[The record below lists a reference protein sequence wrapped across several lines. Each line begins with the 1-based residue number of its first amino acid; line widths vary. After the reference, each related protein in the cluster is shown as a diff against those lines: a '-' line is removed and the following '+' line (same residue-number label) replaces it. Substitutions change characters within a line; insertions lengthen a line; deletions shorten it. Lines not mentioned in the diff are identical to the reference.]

1 MKPLDY
7 KKYYSSEEFKEK
19 YLYDKDDL
27 GITYTKEKTIFKIW
41 APTAESVV
49 LRLYKTGSDEEKDAE
64 DLGIFYMEKCDKGV
78 WKKELIGD
86 LNKVYYDY
94 KIQVDGKVNET
105 ADIYA
110 VGCGVNGKRSMI
122 VDMKETNPEGFE
134 KDVFGVKNYDSTII
148 YELHI
153 KDFSY
158 DENSGISP
166 EHRGKYLA
174 FTEKGTTLKNDGI
187 HKTGIDYLKELGVS
201 HVQLMPCFDY
211 GSVDESGDDE
221 QFNWGYDPLNYNVPE
236 GSYATD
242 PYDGMVRI
250 KEFKEMIL
258 ALHNAGIRVVMDVVY
273 NHTYSL
279 DSWFQKTVPYYYYR
293 INDDGTLSNGSAC
306 GNDTASERYMF
317 GQYIK
322 KSILHWVKEYHIDG
336 FRFDLMALHNVDLI
350 NEIRSELDK
359 LPDGK
364 NILMYG
370 EPWRASS
377 SNMENGAV
385 PALKENIQYLDE
397 GVGIFCDDTR
407 DAIKGHVFYGEI
419 PGFVNGASDLE
430 KKIQSS
436 VVCYCDN
443 SEEYT
448 PKSPAQIIS
457 YVSAHDNF
465 TLYDK
470 LIETMRENKD
480 YSIKDKELIEIN
492 KLTAAIVFTCMG
504 NIFIQAGEEF
514 ARTKKGEDNSYNLSA
529 DLNKLD
535 WSRAYEYH
543 QLVEYYKGL
552 IELRKKIKNL
562 YINTADCVKNVRF
575 IETKIENVVA
585 FTIKNKNSNDGLWNE
600 LYVVYNSS
608 EKDVKL
614 DIPDGKWQLLINK
627 DSSEIF
633 KTKVE
638 FKDEINILEKSAV
651 ILGRKIQ

>member
-94 KIQVDGKVNET
+94 KIQVDGKTNET

-122 VDMKETNPEGFE
+122 VYMNETNPKGFE
-134 KDVFGVKNYDSTII
+134 KDVFGVKNYDATII

-293 INDDGTLSNGSAC
+293 INDDGTLCNGSAC

-322 KSILHWVKEYHIDG
+322 KSILHWVKEYHID
-336 FRFDLMALHNVDLI
+336 
-350 NEIRSELDK
+350 
-359 LPDGK
+359 
-364 NILMYG
+364 
-370 EPWRASS
+370 
-377 SNMENGAV
+377 
-385 PALKENIQYLDE
+385 
-397 GVGIFCDDTR
+397 
-407 DAIKGHVFYGEI
+407 
-419 PGFVNGASDLE
+419 
-430 KKIQSS
+430 
-436 VVCYCDN
+436 
-443 SEEYT
+443 
-448 PKSPAQIIS
+448 
-457 YVSAHDNF
+457 
-465 TLYDK
+465 
-470 LIETMRENKD
+470 
-480 YSIKDKELIEIN
+480 
-492 KLTAAIVFTCMG
+492 
-504 NIFIQAGEEF
+504 
-514 ARTKKGEDNSYNLSA
+514 
-529 DLNKLD
+529 
-535 WSRAYEYH
+535 
-543 QLVEYYKGL
+543 
-552 IELRKKIKNL
+552 
-562 YINTADCVKNVRF
+562 
-575 IETKIENVVA
+575 
-585 FTIKNKNSNDGLWNE
+585 
-600 LYVVYNSS
+600 
-608 EKDVKL
+608 
-614 DIPDGKWQLLINK
+614 
-627 DSSEIF
+627 
-633 KTKVE
+633 
-638 FKDEINILEKSAV
+638 
-651 ILGRKIQ
+651 